1 MSKLFREKII
11 NLCNYIGPISLQ
23 DFSAFENDK
32 RTNLPLNST
41 SLNKYNNKIVDL
53 DDIGKVYAEIFLTS
67 KVTDLPLSFL
77 IDKQLIKF

>member
-1 MSKLFREKII
+1 
-11 NLCNYIGPISLQ
+11 LCNYIGPISLQ
-23 DFSAFENDK
+23 DFSAFEKDK
-32 RTNLPLNST
+32 RTNLALNST

-77 IDKQLIKF
+77 IGK

>member
-1 MSKLFREKII
+1 MDHFIEII
-11 NLCNYIGPISLQ
+11 NLCNYIGSISLQ
-23 DFSAFENDK
+23 DFPEFEIDK

-67 KVTDLPLSFL
+67 KVTDLPLSF
-77 IDKQLIKF
+77 IIGK